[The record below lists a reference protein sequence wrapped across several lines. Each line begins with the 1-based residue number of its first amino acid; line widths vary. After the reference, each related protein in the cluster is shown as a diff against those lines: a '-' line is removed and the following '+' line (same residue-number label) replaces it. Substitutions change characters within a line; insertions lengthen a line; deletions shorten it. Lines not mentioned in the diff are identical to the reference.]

1 MRHWPY
7 REANIGNNEIQF
19 IVNEQIRL
27 VKILNN
33 IYIQNYVK
41 IKVETYLYKKSY
53 SKFHSCESNLSI
65 FKQIYIAIFFINFT
79 N

>member
-27 VKILNN
+27 VKILN
-33 IYIQNYVK
+33 IVK
-41 IKVETYLYKKSY
+41 
-53 SKFHSCESNLSI
+53 C
-65 FKQIYIAIFFINFT
+65 
-79 N
+79 